1 MQGACLANTITTRD
15 RVQVRLPGKRYDR
28 QFFMGMVLLLIAV
41 VAIGFGPTYY
51 GAGVF
56 RAPLPSPIV
65 HIHGAV
71 FSTWMLL
78 LLVQTGLISA
88 RKVNWHRTLGMGGFV
103 LAALMVIAAF
113 LVFADLAAR
122 VKTLSNSEAI
132 VSLLSIPFIDAFNF
146 GVLAAM
152 AFSLRR
158 NTAAHKRLI
167 VIATTG
173 ISGAAF
179 FRIHLH
185 FLYHDGY
192 AAYAASYLFLV
203 SLAAY
208 DLWSTHK
215 VHRAT
220 LWGSAFL
227 IFMEQFTRVL
237 GPSAA
242 FHRFVHWVQS
252 LNI

>member
-1 MQGACLANTITTRD
+1 MA
-15 RVQVRLPGKRYDR
+15 
-28 QFFMGMVLLLIAV
+28 MVLLLVAV

-51 GAGVF
+51 GAGIF

-65 HIHGAV
+65 HLHGAV
-71 FSTWMLL
+71 FSLWMVLL
-78 LLVQTGLISA
+78 IVQTGLVSA
-88 RKVNWHRTLGMGGFV
+88 RKVKWHRNLGVVGFV
-103 LAALMVIAAF
+103 LAALMVVAAF
-113 LVFADLAAR
+113 LVFADVSAR
-122 VKTLSNSEAI
+122 VKTLPDSEAI

-146 GVLAAM
+146 GVLAAI

-167 VIATTG
+167 LIATTG

-192 AAYAASYLFLV
+192 AAYATSYIFLV
-203 SLAAY
+203 FLAAY

-215 VHRAT
+215 VHRET
-220 LWGSAFL
+220 LWGGAFL
-227 IFMEQFTRVL
+227 ILMEQFTRVL

-242 FHRFVHWVQS
+242 FHRFDHWIQS

>member
-1 MQGACLANTITTRD
+1 M
-15 RVQVRLPGKRYDR
+15 V
-28 QFFMGMVLLLIAV
+28 MVLMLVAV

-65 HIHGAV
+65 HLHGAV
-71 FSTWMLL
+71 FSLWMVLL
-78 LLVQTGLISA
+78 IVQTGLVSA
-88 RKVNWHRTLGMGGFV
+88 RKVKWHRNLGMGGFV
-103 LAALMVIAAF
+103 LAALMVVAAF
-113 LVFADLAAR
+113 LVFSDLSAR
-122 VKTLSNSEAI
+122 VKTLPDSEAI

-146 GVLAAM
+146 GVLAAC

-167 VIATTG
+167 LIATTG

-179 FRIHLH
+179 FRIHLQ

-192 AAYAASYLFLV
+192 AAYAASYVFLLF
-203 SLAAY
+203 LAAY
-208 DLWSTHK
+208 DLWSTRK

-237 GPSAA
+237 GPSTA
-242 FHRFVHWVQS
+242 FHHFDHWVQS